1 MISNQSEHSLDE
13 EREVPSLTD
22 HLPVLV
28 LLGVHIR
35 QDGLAGPGHSR
46 PPADT
51 AGPGSPRLRL
61 VLRVGVLETGQAG
74 AGPVKHRTSVKY
86 L

>member
-1 MISNQSEHSLDE
+1 MPPVRGFWGLELCLYDT
-13 EREVPSLTD
+13 RESS
-22 HLPVLV
+22 HLPVLD